1 MYGCILYNLLKI
13 TKSKFMLTDS
23 EIDEIRSEMN

>member
-1 MYGCILYNLLKI
+1 MYDYILYNLLKI
-13 TKSKFMLTDS
+13 TKPKFMLTDN